1 MPSEVAAGAM
11 GLGVTPGRL
20 YGVGVGP
27 GDPDLMTVKARRLI
41 EQSPVLAYPIAA
53 SPSAKGVARTIAE
66 PFFTDAHTLVPM
78 VYPVTTGHTDHPGGY
93 EGALADFYDASAAE
107 LATHLDAGRD
117 VVVLCEGDPFF
128 YGSYMYLHER
138 LAHRYVTEVVPGVTA
153 FSGAAAAAG
162 LPLVKRDDVLV
173 VAPGTLPED
182 ELRAHLQMADAAVLM
197 KLGRTFPG
205 VRDALEATGMAGR
218 AVYVER
224 ATSPAQRVE
233 EFRAVEAEK
242 VPYMSI
248 VLTPGTD
255 QGCDAPAQLGGG
267 AATGAGDDADGRLLV
282 PGEGKV
288 TVVGLGPGGAETLTP
303 EAHAALAEATD
314 VIGYDTYLARVPERR
329 GQRRHGSDNRVELD
343 RSRHALELAAAGARV
358 AVVSSGDPGIFAM
371 ATAVLEA
378 LDAAE
383 GPARDV
389 EVEVLPGISAV
400 QAVAARVGAPAGHDL
415 AMISLSDIR
424 KPWDVIERR
433 LRATSAGDLV
443 LALYN
448 PASKTRREQLERA
461 VRVLREDR
469 DPSTPVVIAR
479 AVRSGD
485 ESVTVTTLGE
495 LDPAVVDMRTL
506 LLVGSTQT
514 RVLERPGHAPLVWTS
529 RDYPTGDDAP
539 ALPALD
545 SIATSRA

>member
-1 MPSEVAAGAM
+1 MAPA
-11 GLGVTPGRL
+11 PGRL

-41 EQSPVLAYPIAA
+41 EAADVVAYPIAA
-53 SPSAKGVARTIAE
+53 SPTAKGVARSIAE
-66 PFFTDAHTLVPM
+66 PFLTEAQVQVAM
-78 VYPVTTGHTDHPGGY
+78 VYPVTVGSTDHPGGY

-138 LAHRYVTEVVPGVTA
+138 LAPRYETEVVPGVTA

-173 VAPGTLPED
+173 VAPGTLPAD

-197 KLGRTFPG
+197 KLGRRFPG
-205 VRDALEATGMAGR
+205 VRDALEECGMAGR

-224 ATSPAQRVE
+224 ATSPLERVE
-233 EFRAVEAEK
+233 ALRDVEEGR

-255 QGCDAPAQLGGG
+255 QGCDTPVAAAGVDPRRRLAEAPAG
-267 AATGAGDDADGRLLV
+267 APLQPGDGR
-282 PGEGKV
+282 V

-314 VIGYDTYLARVPERR
+314 LIGYDTYLARVPERR

-343 RSRHALELAAAGARV
+343 RARHALELAAAGARV

-378 LDAAE
+378 LDGAE
-383 GPARDV
+383 GPQRDV

-400 QAVAARVGAPAGHDL
+400 QAVAARVGAPAGHDVCL
-415 AMISLSDIR
+415 LSLSDLR
-424 KPWDVIERR
+424 KPWSIVERR
-433 LRATSAGDLV
+433 LRAASAGDLV
-443 LALYN
+443 LAIYN
-448 PASKTRREQLERA
+448 PASTKRREQLDRA
-461 VRVLREDR
+461 VAVLRQDR
-469 DPSTPVVIAR
+469 SPSTPVIVAR
-479 AVRSGD
+479 AVRSD
-485 ESVTVTTLGE
+485 AEEVTVTTLGA
-495 LDPAVVDMRTL
+495 LDPAIVDMRTL
-506 LLVGSTQT
+506 LIIGSTQT
-514 RVLERPGHAPLVWTS
+514 HVIERDGRAPIVWTS
-529 RDYPTGDDAP
+529 RDYPEEASAP
-539 ALPALD
+539 ALPGVPASLELRPTT
-545 SIATSRA
+545 AQR